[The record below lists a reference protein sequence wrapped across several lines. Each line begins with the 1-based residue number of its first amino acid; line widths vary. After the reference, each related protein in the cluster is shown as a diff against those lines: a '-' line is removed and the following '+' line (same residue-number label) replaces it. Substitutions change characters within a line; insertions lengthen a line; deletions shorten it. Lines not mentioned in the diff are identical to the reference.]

1 MLEIIP
7 GSQNRWKKKRKTHC
21 LVQGCTYKL
30 TLTGQLS
37 RLYGMSKTVVLF
49 QLQWWDIF
57 LGCGLPVPRRP
68 HQIPSDFWVGQELV
82 LLAVILTDP
91 SKTVAFLVDFNQIK
105 CVCCCFYMNPNNPRM
120 QHWHWIYKRNMSI
133 YRWITKVTNVQL

>member
-1 MLEIIP
+1 
-7 GSQNRWKKKRKTHC
+7 
-21 LVQGCTYKL
+21 
-30 TLTGQLS
+30 
-37 RLYGMSKTVVLF
+37 MSKTVVLF

-91 SKTVAFLVDFNQIK
+91 SKTVAFLVDFNQM
-105 CVCCCFYMNPNNPRM
+105 CVWLFLHEPKLSQDATLAQN
-120 QHWHWIYKRNMSI
+120 
-133 YRWITKVTNVQL
+133 L